1 MPEKQHKGL
10 MVALTY
16 PLLKAIL
23 NRRSRR
29 FGLGMEI
36 PEGPTKF
43 KSEKHPLPLSEAE
56 EALLLVAGVGISGF
70 ALADVPYQPP
80 PYPAAPD
87 RAEKL
92 RQFMGGGNAI
102 ISFIGRTYP
111 TSAGSQGTE
120 LFYTNDNGVY
130 VTNFRKMAAEKVVEI
145 VRADKADELMNYVRR
160 HTVKLGD
167 QRLEIPRRQP
177 AICSV
182 NLWNANQ
189 RGTTLFIPIT
199 DVSREYI
206 NLTFLYVGDMGLN
219 IVDDFHGNKS
229 CCGQKWIEKGLIR
242 KTSSVPLSYIERL
255 FLQAMAV
262 ESGFII
268 QNMMLMAE
276 ALGIGGW
283 VFSGMS
289 PSVIMGGTPLAK
301 GLGFRF
307 TVGKVSNLPNP
318 IGIDGIFQSYCP
330 PYVKNMSEAVDLVL
344 AEKFGSGGIYS
355 GIQSTPFKENIN
367 MEKEVPRPSEDIIQC
382 VKDICEYIYNTF
394 GRFPATIDT
403 MLCSLFFQAHHLE
416 LEFYDKYYK
425 EGAYTDVHKNHMSLW
440 HS

>member
-1 MPEKQHKGL
+1 MLQ
-10 MVALTY
+10 
-16 PLLKAIL
+16 AIL
-23 NRRSRR
+23 SRRSRR

-43 KSEKHPLPLSEAE
+43 KSVKQPLPLTEIE
-56 EALLLVAGVGISGF
+56 EALLIIAGVGVSGF

-80 PYPAAPD
+80 PPPAGSD
-87 RAEKL
+87 RAERL

-102 ISFIGRTYP
+102 ISFVGRTYP

-120 LFYTNDNGVY
+120 LFYTNDKGVY
-130 VTNFRKMAAEKVVEI
+130 VTNFRKASAGDIIEVARVDNIDEI
-145 VRADKADELMNYVRR
+145 VDYVKK
-160 HTVKLGD
+160 HTTKLNE
-167 QRLEIPRRQP
+167 QRLIIPRRQP
-177 AICSV
+177 VISSV
-182 NLWNANQ
+182 NLWDANQ
-189 RGTTLFIPIT
+189 PGSTLFIPIT

-219 IVDDFHGNKS
+219 IIDDLHGNKP
-229 CCGQKWIEKGLIR
+229 CCGEKWLEKGLIR
-242 KTSSVPLSYIERL
+242 KTSSVPLSYIEKL

-276 ALGIGGW
+276 ALGVGGW

-289 PSVIMGGTPLAK
+289 PSVIMGGTPLSK

-307 TVGKVSNLPNP
+307 VIGKLSSLPNP
-318 IGIDGIFQSYCP
+318 VGIDGVFQSYCP
-330 PYVKNMSEAVDLVL
+330 PYVKDMDEAVDLVL
-344 AEKFGSGGIYS
+344 AEKFGSKGIYS
-355 GIQSTPFKENIN
+355 SSRPTPFRKGINLEN
-367 MEKEVPRPSEDIIQC
+367 EVPRPSEDVIQC
-382 VKDICEYIYNTF
+382 VKDICNYIYNTF
-394 GRFPATIDT
+394 GRFPATVDT
-403 MLCSLFFQAHHLE
+403 MLCSLFFQAHHLD

-425 EGAYTDVHKNHMSLW
+425 EGAYTDTHRNHMNLW

>member
-1 MPEKQHKGL
+1 
-10 MVALTY
+10 
-16 PLLKAIL
+16 
-23 NRRSRR
+23 
-29 FGLGMEI
+29 MEI
-36 PEGPTKF
+36 QEGPTKF
-43 KSEKHPLPLSEAE
+43 KSEKPPLPLTEVE
-56 EALLLVAGVGISGF
+56 EALLLLAGVGITGF

-80 PYPAAPD
+80 APPSGPD
-87 RAEKL
+87 RVEKL

-102 ISFIGRTYP
+102 LSFVGRSYP

-130 VTNFRKMAAEKVVEI
+130 ATNFRKVAAAEIVEA
-145 VRADKADELMNYVRR
+145 VRVDDINGMIDYLKK
-160 HTVKLGD
+160 HTIKLAD
-167 QRLEIPRRQP
+167 QRLAIPRRQP

-189 RGTTLFIPIT
+189 TGSTLFIPIT

-206 NLTFLYVGDMGLN
+206 NLTFLYVGDMGIN
-219 IVDDFHGNKS
+219 IVDDFHGNKP
-229 CCGQKWIEKGLIR
+229 CCGEKWLEKGLIR

-289 PSVIMGGTPLAK
+289 PSVVMGGTPLSK

-307 TVGKVSNLPNP
+307 TVGKLSNLPNP
-318 IGIDGIFQSYCP
+318 IGIDGVFQSYCP
-330 PYVKNMSEAVDLVL
+330 PYVKDMDEAVDLVL
-344 AEKFGSGGIYS
+344 DEKFGSKGTYS
-355 GIQSTPFKENIN
+355 GGQPTPFKSGIN
-367 MEKEVPRPSEDIIQC
+367 LEKDVPRPSEDVIQC
-382 VKDICEYIYNTF
+382 VKDICNYIYTTF
-394 GRFPATIDT
+394 GRFPATVDT
-403 MLCSLFFQAHHLE
+403 MLCSLFFQAHHIDLA
-416 LEFYDKYYK
+416 FYDKYYR
-425 EGAYTDVHKNHMSLW
+425 EGSYTYAHKNHMNLW